1 MATRLHQDFASP
13 SGWSDAIRLP
23 GFSSEADEV
32 SVFGCQVFTVPG
44 ALALFLGDAKNG
56 SKNLKYL
63 KGSLLETVKDFF
75 GTLRSQVHFGNCEA
89 GIIFFPKVEEIRLL

>member
-1 MATRLHQDFASP
+1 MCAMATRLHQDFASP

-23 GFSSEADEV
+23 GFSSEGDEV

-56 SKNLKYL
+56 
-63 KGSLLETVKDFF
+63 
-75 GTLRSQVHFGNCEA
+75 
-89 GIIFFPKVEEIRLL
+89 